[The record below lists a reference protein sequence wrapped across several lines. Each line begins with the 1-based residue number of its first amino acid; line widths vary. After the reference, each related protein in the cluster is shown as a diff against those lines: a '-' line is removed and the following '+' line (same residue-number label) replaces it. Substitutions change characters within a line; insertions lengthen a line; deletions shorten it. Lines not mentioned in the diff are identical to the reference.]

1 MDGSKTPGP
10 NPAEAERAEVKKMA
24 MRNEVAAK
32 VAASSR
38 KMPSD
43 PSQPADKLV
52 RVTANERPGFSGF
65 SRAGVRFPSD
75 PDGMLAFVTPRM
87 LAAIKAEPMLRV
99 DESPDA
105 SGVDLKSVKDQ
116 TSFDVPVREMVDEDA
131 MAIDQIAKI
140 NREILALDARN
151 KAAERQSVL
160 DRMKRGESVP
170 QAEIDDKT
178 SLPTT
183 AAQVQA
189 ERDKKK

>member
-1 MDGSKTPGP
+1 
-10 NPAEAERAEVKKMA
+10 
-24 MRNEVAAK
+24 
-32 VAASSR
+32 
-38 KMPSD
+38 
-43 PSQPADKLV
+43 
-52 RVTANERPGFSGF
+52 
-65 SRAGVRFPSD
+65 
-75 PDGMLAFVTPRM
+75 
-87 LAAIKAEPMLRV
+87 
-99 DESPDA
+99 
-105 SGVDLKSVKDQ
+105 
-116 TSFDVPVREMVDEDA
+116 